1 VLENRFSRSRS
12 VACADAVGAKLIA
25 TRMRRTASSLA
36 RNAACETESSPV
48 RPIVL
53 AAVAAA
59 LVLGFGAGVAQAM
72 IVPQRSIA
80 GITLEMS
87 KAQVRAKLGAPPR
100 VRRGR
105 NDFGAWTQFVY
116 PRVDVTF
123 QSGNAVTAL
132 QTTSPKERTVRGA
145 HVGSTKAEL
154 RARVRGLKCEPG
166 HCFLGSFTAGKRV
179 TDFFLRRGRVTR
191 IVVGFVID

>member
-1 VLENRFSRSRS
+1 
-12 VACADAVGAKLIA
+12 
-25 TRMRRTASSLA
+25 MPRR
-36 RNAACETESSPV
+36 V

-53 AAVAAA
+53 AVVAAA
-59 LVLGFGAGVAQAM
+59 LVIGCGAGEARAT

-80 GITLEMS
+80 GVTLEMT
-87 KAQVRAKLGAPPR
+87 KAQVRAKLGTPAR

-116 PRVDVTF
+116 PRVEVTF
-123 QSGNAVTAL
+123 QSGNAVTGL
-132 QTTSPKERTVRGA
+132 QTTSPKERTARGA

-154 RARVRGLKCEPG
+154 LARVRGLKCEPG
-166 HCFLGSFTAGKRV
+166 HCFLGSFTGGKRV
-179 TDFFLRRGRVTR
+179 TDFFLQRGRVTR

>member
-1 VLENRFSRSRS
+1 MRPVL
-12 VACADAVGAKLIA
+12 
-25 TRMRRTASSLA
+25 
-36 RNAACETESSPV
+36 
-48 RPIVL
+48 L

-59 LVLGFGAGVAQAM
+59 LLLGFAATPARAI

-80 GITLEMS
+80 GVALDMT

-100 VRRGR
+100 VRNGR
-105 NDFGAWTQFVY
+105 NDFGVWTQFVY
-116 PRVDVTF
+116 PRVEVTF
-123 QSGNAVTAL
+123 QGGNAVTGL
-132 QTTSPKERTVRGA
+132 QTTSPKERTAGGA
-145 HVGSTKAEL
+145 HVGSTKAQL
-154 RARVRGLKCEPG
+154 LARVNGLKCETG

>member
-1 VLENRFSRSRS
+1 MPS
-12 VACADAVGAKLIA
+12 C
-25 TRMRRTASSLA
+25 
-36 RNAACETESSPV
+36 V
-48 RPIVL
+48 RPILV
-53 AAVAAA
+53 APAVAA
-59 LVLGFGAGVAQAM
+59 LVLGWGAGSARATIVA
-72 IVPQRSIA
+72 QRSIA
-80 GITLEMS
+80 GVTLEMT

-116 PRVDVTF
+116 PRVEVTF
-123 QSGNAVTAL
+123 QGGNSATGL
-132 QTTSPKERTVRGA
+132 QTTSPLERTARGA

-154 RARVRGLKCEPG
+154 LARVPGLKCETV

>member
-1 VLENRFSRSRS
+1 VRLILS
-12 VACADAVGAKLIA
+12 V
-25 TRMRRTASSLA
+25 
-36 RNAACETESSPV
+36 
-48 RPIVL
+48 
-53 AAVAAA
+53 AAVAA
-59 LVLGFGAGVAQAM
+59 LFVAAAPARAA

-80 GITLEMS
+80 GVTLDLT
-87 KAQVRAKLGAPPR
+87 KAQVRAKLDAPSR
-100 VRRGR
+100 VRHGR

-116 PRVDVTF
+116 PRVEVTF
-123 QSGNAVTAL
+123 QGGNAVTSL
-132 QTTSPKERTVRGA
+132 QTTSPKERTARGA

-154 RARVRGLKCEPG
+154 LARVQGLKCETA

>member
-1 VLENRFSRSRS
+1 MPSRMLSIP
-12 VACADAVGAKLIA
+12 L
-25 TRMRRTASSLA
+25 
-36 RNAACETESSPV
+36 
-48 RPIVL
+48 L
-53 AAVAAA
+53 AAAAA
-59 LVLGFGAGVAQAM
+59 LVLVCGAGSAGAA

-80 GITLEMS
+80 GITLQMT

-116 PRVDVTF
+116 PRVEVTF
-123 QSGNAVTAL
+123 QGGNSATGL
-132 QTTSPKERTVRGA
+132 QTTSPLERTARGA
-145 HVGSTKAEL
+145 HVGSTKTEL
-154 RARVRGLKCEPG
+154 LARVPGLKCETG

>member
-1 VLENRFSRSRS
+1 
-12 VACADAVGAKLIA
+12 
-25 TRMRRTASSLA
+25 MRRAGFSLA
-36 RNAACETESSPV
+36 RNDTRETEPSRV
-48 RPIVL
+48 RSIVL
-53 AAVAAA
+53 AAAAAA
-59 LVLGFGAGVAQAM
+59 LVLGFGAGVAQALV
-72 IVPQRSIA
+72 VPQRSIA

-87 KAQVRAKLGAPPR
+87 KAQVRAKLGTPPR

-116 PRVDVTF
+116 PRVEVTF
-123 QSGNAVTAL
+123 QGGNAVTGL
-132 QTTSPKERTVRGA
+132 QTTSPKERTAGGA
-145 HVGSTKAEL
+145 HVGSTKAQL
-154 RARVRGLKCEPG
+154 LARVNGLKCETG